1 MKVLNNFWNK
11 ESVLEDNTWDIF
23 KNKSW
28 LWKSWKIISL
38 FKQEADAILNKE
50 QVLDWYYYS
59 KKEWVV
65 KLDKYLVREKAS
77 EYADTQGFLDEKDWK
92 IFWNQRVLFIS
103 QQVANNNSFSY
114 ISEKF
119 KMINKN
125 IDNILFWIANNW
137 FISKSSVYFSLLHV
151 YLNNYYISINDIEKR
166 LFNYFEKIA
175 NKAYNRAKS
184 PLIASYDYW
193 YKEVVQEYHD
203 LEHDLWE
210 EEKQILVYCMVNN
223 LLWEEKKHELEK
235 ILKKWWDSLDYFYNS
250 YYDEDLFVKYLN
262 RLIKN

>member
-1 MKVLNNFWNK
+1 MWEINSFFNK
-11 ESVLEDNTWDIF
+11 NSVLTNWWDTF

-38 FKQEADAILNKE
+38 FKQEADAVLNSK

-114 ISEKF
+114 ISDKNKEIKNNVEF
-119 KMINKN
+119 ILSMIR
-125 IDNILFWIANNW
+125 NNW
-137 FISKSSVYFSLLHV
+137 FISKSSIDSDLLSI
-151 YLNNYYISINDIEKR
+151 YIENSYISLKEIKQQIKNYLDSKAIKAFHRANSPINIS
-166 LFNYFEKIA
+166 Y
-175 NKAYNRAKS
+175 YN
-184 PLIASYDYW
+184 W
-193 YKEVVQEYHD
+193 YTEIVKKYHD
-203 LEHDLWE
+203 LDHDLID
-210 EEKQILVYCMVNN
+210 EEKIILAYYMKNN
-223 LLWEEKKHELEK
+223 LLSSDKIIILEK
-235 ILKKWWDSLDYFYNS
+235 ILKKWWDNLDYFYNN
-250 YYDEDLFVKYLN
+250 YYKENLPSIYLKN
-262 RLIKN
+262 LIK